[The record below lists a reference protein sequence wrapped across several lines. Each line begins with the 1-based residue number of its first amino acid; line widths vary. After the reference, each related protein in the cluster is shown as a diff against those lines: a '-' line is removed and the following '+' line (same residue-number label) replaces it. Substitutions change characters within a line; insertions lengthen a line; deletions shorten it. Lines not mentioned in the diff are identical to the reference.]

1 MRNNRHI
8 AILCFVGLLLGGE
21 SASAARLIHVRFE
34 SARRLLL
41 ETYYQDGGLADA
53 ATVWRY
59 LGRKPI
65 MVAESPLIVATTADP
80 TRADL
85 SGEVTISV
93 QHASRLI
100 ARAKVSGLTLTRGDP
115 QDLQWFLPGAEVE
128 RTARA
133 AGLGQA
139 VSPGNGLGQA
149 VSLGSV
155 RSWWIITLATFAFLC
170 LSLWWLTK
178 WFRYKRDHLDQ

>member
-1 MRNNRHI
+1 MRNKRHI
-8 AILCFVGLLLGGE
+8 AIFLFVGLLLGGE

-41 ETYYQDGGLADA
+41 ETFYQDGGLADA

-65 MVAESPLIVATTADP
+65 MVAESPLVVANTADP
-80 TRADL
+80 VRADL
-85 SGEVTISV
+85 SGDVTISV

-115 QDLQWFLPGAEVE
+115 QNPQWFLPGAEVE

-139 VSPGNGLGQA
+139 VSPG
-149 VSLGSV
+149 SV
-155 RSWWIITLATFAFLC
+155 RSWWITSATFAFLC

-178 WFRYKRDHLDQ
+178 WFRNKCDHLDQ

>member
-21 SASAARLIHVRFE
+21 SASAARLINVRFE
-34 SARRLLL
+34 SAGRVLL
-41 ETYYQDGGLADA
+41 ETYYQDDGLADA

-65 MVAESPLIVATTADP
+65 MVAESPLVVATTADP

-139 VSPGNGLGQA
+139 VSPRR
-149 VSLGSV
+149 VWP
-155 RSWWIITLATFAFLC
+155 WWITLATFAFLC
-170 LSLWWLTK
+170 LCLWWLTK
-178 WFRYKRDHLDQ
+178 WFRSHRDHLDQ